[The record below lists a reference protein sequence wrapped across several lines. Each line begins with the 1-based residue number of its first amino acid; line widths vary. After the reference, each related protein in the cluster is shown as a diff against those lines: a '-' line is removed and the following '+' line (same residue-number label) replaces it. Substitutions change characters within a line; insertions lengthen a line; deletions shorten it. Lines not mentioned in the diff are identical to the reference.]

1 MKKAVV
7 YMRSLKKWGSKKYF
21 KEQRKRIKEYAKNNK
36 IEIVESFEEIGT
48 GLELYRDTIKCMLS
62 FIKEQGNIDYVI
74 VDSEDRISRSY
85 FFVEEITD
93 WIKDSGADLL
103 EVNPVAFYNGNYVIS
118 VLDNEE
124 IIQNMPSD

>member
-7 YMRSLKKWGSKKYF
+7 YIRSLKKWGSKKYF

-48 GLELYRDTIKCMLS
+48 GLELYRDTIECMLS
-62 FIKEQGNIDYVI
+62 FIKQQGNIDYVI

-85 FFVEEITD
+85 FFVEEITN
-93 WIKDSGADLL
+93 WLNECGAELL